1 VRQGADVEISF
12 RHVISHFNLP
22 TNHRVSTRRSCTS
35 GRRRDFPTV
44 DHPPSSR
51 AVTVNLAIMGSV
63 QDGTVYLSLD
73 GDLFDEENT
82 AAHWTGHCEFGDGS
96 QFEFGPDF
104 LDANDA
110 VTWWRKRGAKR
121 IYIRLDFE
129 EYLWAGEGS
138 PSDDQAMLSVF
149 DPADPRGRPDGAA
162 NTLDVQRRAFAEG
175 ESVERVVAALD
186 EGRRLT
192 RRREAILLSIDELA
206 DRVGQSTEWLLD
218 VESGKS
224 TYDVTFFQWVDLVWA
239 TRQRWPEEM
248 RTRDT
253 GSVRWVAQR
262 GQFLREAEVFVNKM
276 LGLYD

>member
-1 VRQGADVEISF
+1 
-12 RHVISHFNLP
+12 
-22 TNHRVSTRRSCTS
+22 
-35 GRRRDFPTV
+35 
-44 DHPPSSR
+44 
-51 AVTVNLAIMGSV
+51 MGSV